1 MPGLILPPSH
11 VIHGKPPKFACTLC
25 EAVFTEDERHQ
36 FEHHVL
42 RGHDHA
48 ELREHS
54 LQAQAPGIFDPHHE
68 SGDVAWQEWIDKN
81 SAERPEDWRRWM
93 KTGLDKT

>member
-11 VIHGKPPKFACTLC
+11 VIHNKPPKYACTLC
-25 EAVFTEDERHQ
+25 DAVFTEDERFQ

-54 LQAQAPGIFDPHHE
+54 YAVQAPGLFSPDA
-68 SGDVAWQEWIDKN
+68 GDAEWGRWIAKN
-81 SAERPEDWRRWM
+81 NAERPEDWRRWM
-93 KTGLDKT
+93 KTGLDK

>member
-1 MPGLILPPSH
+1 MSRLILPPSH

-36 FEHHVL
+36 FERHVL
-42 RGHDHA
+42 AHPA
-48 ELREHS
+48 EDVLAHS
-54 LQAQAPGIFDPHHE
+54 PAHTMPAFFDNYHPDFN
-68 SGDVAWQEWIDKN
+68 DVDWQRWIDDNHAK
-81 SAERPEDWRRWM
+81 RPEQWRRWM